1 MVGVPNW
8 DSFARPDLGFPGKSA
23 QYCNSVP
30 CPHPIQEAT
39 LLKWHRD
46 GEEWG
51 WVAAFDKVLVVLSRD
66 GIYNFSMLFFLK
78 KKNGIFTIRQ
88 NVHIYLRRCVAI
100 FISYQ
105 HSSGRWD
112 ITLGMCKA
120 GVGTEAGGANY
131 NLERKCIF
139 FAFYTFSPVSSLCF
153 NTSRH
158 RHWTLWPV
166 KWETQLTLAHLCP
179 KFSALPYASLKTI
192 HILYQRRLN

>member
-1 MVGVPNW
+1 MAQGWWRVRVGGSVW
-8 DSFARPDLGFPGKSA
+8 QSLGSP
-23 QYCNSVP
+23 
-30 CPHPIQEAT
+30 
-39 LLKWHRD
+39 LKRWHLQLFY
-46 GEEWG
+46 
-51 WVAAFDKVLVVLSRD
+51 AFLS
-66 GIYNFSMLFFLK
+66 K

-105 HSSGRWD
+105 HLSGRWD

-120 GVGTEAGGANY
+120 GVGTEAGWANY